1 MRKCNKCN
9 IEFNGNFEMCP
20 LCNSRMTGKKTDN
33 VFPKIKTSNPTLLY
47 KVLSFVSFAI
57 GVLFAFTEYI
67 ISKSF
72 YINKFVVL
80 GLVTNYILVKFI
92 LKNYKDVLKMMNK
105 YFLIILILFF
115 TWFLAT
121 KSLIITT
128 YLIPILCIIIFVF
141 NSITMLV
148 LKNPYIIKFVKTILL
163 DCLIGLI
170 PLILVVFKLTT
181 FEILSY
187 ICAILGLLAFVGLLI
202 FCKEDIIEE
211 FKKVFNF

>member
-1 MRKCNKCN
+1 
-9 IEFNGNFEMCP
+9 
-20 LCNSRMTGKKTDN
+20 
-33 VFPKIKTSNPTLLY
+33 
-47 KVLSFVSFAI
+47 
-57 GVLFAFTEYI
+57 
-67 ISKSF
+67 
-72 YINKFVVL
+72 
-80 GLVTNYILVKFI
+80 
-92 LKNYKDVLKMMNK
+92 MMNK
-105 YFLIILILFF
+105 YFWIILILFF
-115 TWFLAT
+115 IWFLTT

-148 LKNPYIIKFVKTILL
+148 LKKSYIIKFAKTILL

-181 FEILSY
+181 FEMLSY
-187 ICAILGLLAFVGLLI
+187 ICAILGLLVFVGLLI

>member
-1 MRKCNKCN
+1 
-9 IEFNGNFEMCP
+9 
-20 LCNSRMTGKKTDN
+20 
-33 VFPKIKTSNPTLLY
+33 
-47 KVLSFVSFAI
+47 
-57 GVLFAFTEYI
+57 
-67 ISKSF
+67 
-72 YINKFVVL
+72 
-80 GLVTNYILVKFI
+80 
-92 LKNYKDVLKMMNK
+92 MMNK
-105 YFLIILILFF
+105 YFWIILILFF
-115 TWFLAT
+115 IWFLTT

-148 LKNPYIIKFVKTILL
+148 LKNSYIIKFAKTILF

-181 FEILSY
+181 FEMLSY
-187 ICAILGLLAFVGLLI
+187 ICAILGLLVFVGLLI

>member
-1 MRKCNKCN
+1 M
-9 IEFNGNFEMCP
+9 
-20 LCNSRMTGKKTDN
+20 
-33 VFPKIKTSNPTLLY
+33 
-47 KVLSFVSFAI
+47 
-57 GVLFAFTEYI
+57 FAFTEYV

-187 ICAILGLLAFVGLLI
+187 ICAILVLLAFVGLLI

>member
-47 KVLSFVSFAI
+47 KVLSFVSFSI
-57 GVLFAFTEYI
+57 GVLFAFTEYV

-121 KSLIITT
+121 KSL
-128 YLIPILCIIIFVF
+128 
-141 NSITMLV
+141 NML
-148 LKNPYIIKFVKTILL
+148 L
-163 DCLIGLI
+163 
-170 PLILVVFKLTT
+170 
-181 FEILSY
+181 
-187 ICAILGLLAFVGLLI
+187 
-202 FCKEDIIEE
+202 
-211 FKKVFNF
+211 